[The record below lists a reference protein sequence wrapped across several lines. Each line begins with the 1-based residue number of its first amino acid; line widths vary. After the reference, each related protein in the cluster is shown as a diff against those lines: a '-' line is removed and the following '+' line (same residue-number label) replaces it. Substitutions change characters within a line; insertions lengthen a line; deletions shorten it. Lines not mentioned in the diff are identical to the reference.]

1 MTNIDIYSYIV
12 LLTIYEY
19 STTKGKQYQMI
30 STIQSNPTLS
40 PIISNHL
47 ADQMPIAGS
56 MGEKTVVFVPTNSEV
71 QELSARTELA
81 PKSTLKDK
89 VISFVNSASDFIKGL
104 FSSGKETKSSPVV
117 QAPQSMTMA
126 EMGKIA
132 LKDSLN
138 GFSQLNRLSGLNGAS
153 LQQQHTELAT
163 GNGALRSTATALQ
176 AIKQFATPELS
187 QVATKL
193 LATEVIG
200 HSFQQWATTGGTV
213 STFVQSASTEKMHA
227 ASEELK
233 LLSAQVGE
241 LKEAISS
248 YFEQETQKQSSSE
261 HSVRTIA
268 VSSET
273 DNDLG
278 IRSGSAKDNSKKTAL
293 DSVSYLST
301 RVTANLTPSLSSETI
316 NKLQDALSEGNIS
329 FKFIQNIALNKGDLS
344 LVRELA
350 LSTVPKQ
357 EKNYSGHLGLIV
369 DSLSHKRPNV
379 SATMQGLQGFIDTS
393 ALQWHEKTAKKPE
406 DALDANAHARFDGDL
421 MSSALDQMSK
431 SDLKATLT
439 QLEGAFGQRLRGVFG
454 LVAEKV
460 PSSDLAQGDNVLIST
475 AMRFS
480 GLVEGLMTALSEKLG
495 EATDV
500 RFKDCDFVSELSE
513 LTAIEKA
520 ALIKVGIKE
529 EMLL

>member
-1 MTNIDIYSYIV
+1 M
-12 LLTIYEY
+12 
-19 STTKGKQYQMI
+19 
-30 STIQSNPTLS
+30 
-40 PIISNHL
+40 
-47 ADQMPIAGS
+47 
-56 MGEKTVVFVPTNSEV
+56 
-71 QELSARTELA
+71 
-81 PKSTLKDK
+81 
-89 VISFVNSASDFIKGL
+89 
-104 FSSGKETKSSPVV
+104 
-117 QAPQSMTMA
+117 
-126 EMGKIA
+126 
-132 LKDSLN
+132 
-138 GFSQLNRLSGLNGAS
+138 
-153 LQQQHTELAT
+153 
-163 GNGALRSTATALQ
+163 
-176 AIKQFATPELS
+176 
-187 QVATKL
+187 
-193 LATEVIG
+193 
-200 HSFQQWATTGGTV
+200 
-213 STFVQSASTEKMHA
+213 
-227 ASEELK
+227 
-233 LLSAQVGE
+233 
-241 LKEAISS
+241 
-248 YFEQETQKQSSSE
+248 
-261 HSVRTIA
+261 
-268 VSSET
+268 
-273 DNDLG
+273 
-278 IRSGSAKDNSKKTAL
+278 
-293 DSVSYLST
+293 SYLST
-301 RVTANLTPSLSSETI
+301 RVTANLTPLLSSETI

-439 QLEGAFGQRLRGVFG
+439 QLEGAFGQRLRGVFR
-454 LVAEKV
+454 LVAEQV
-460 PSSDLAQGDNVLIST
+460 PSSYLAQGDNVLIST

-480 GLVEGLMTALSEKLG
+480 GLVEGLMTALGEKLG